1 MNRVFF
7 LSSLLLALFLW
18 MSPSFDGLIQRSIAQ
33 VPNPQ
38 ASDQED
44 QRKLRRVVYWQNRMK
59 LLKVKRQENRILD
72 DIEGLDQRSV
82 VLFERVKIMQKRVV
96 KLQKIVEKAKE
107 ELDEQNQLAR
117 KVLLKIR
124 PRLQMVYRLARL
136 GKARLL
142 LGTRS
147 LRDMASRW
155 RALEALSLRDI
166 RMLRRYQSMRREAE
180 TIKQTWVARQNR
192 FLKLMKNIATE
203 RKELALQRREKAA
216 ALKALHRDKEL
227 YRRTLRS
234 LRGSGRYIQ
243 TMVRQAQ
250 GASAVGGL
258 ALQKGELTW
267 PIQGFSPYCE
277 LYALK
282 SSGSFQQLI
291 CKKDSL
297 LPTSL
302 ADPLGRSGIVL
313 RVPEGT
319 AILAVAK
326 GTVAATGFKRGYGQ
340 LVIVDHGYQYYTI
353 YAHLSQ
359 VLVKKGEEVNVS
371 YPVGLSGSTGTLGPP
386 QLYFEMR
393 QGVNTLNPQL
403 WLKSLSK

>member
-1 MNRVFF
+1 MG
-7 LSSLLLALFLW
+7 W
-18 MSPSFDGLIQRSIAQ
+18 MQRSLAQ
-33 VPNPQ
+33 APNPP
-38 ASDQED
+38 SSEQED

-59 LLKVKRQENRILD
+59 LLKVKRQENQILD
-72 DIEGLDQRSV
+72 EIEGLDQRSV
-82 VLFERVKIMQKRVV
+82 VLFERVKIMQKRMV
-96 KLQKIVEKAKE
+96 KLQGIVAKAKE

-155 RALEALSLRDI
+155 RALEALSVRDI

-180 TIKQTWVARQNR
+180 AIKKSWVKRQNR
-192 FLKLMKNIATE
+192 LLKLMKNIAKE
-203 RKELALQRREKAA
+203 REQLSFQRREKAA
-216 ALKALHRDKEL
+216 ALKALYRDKEL

-243 TMVRQAQ
+243 SMVTQAQ

-267 PIQGFSPYCE
+267 PIQAFSPYCE
-277 LYALK
+277 SYELK
-282 SSGSFQQLI
+282 SSGSFQRLI
-291 CKKDSL
+291 CQKDNL

-302 ADPLGRSGIVL
+302 SDPLGRSGIVL

-319 AILAVAK
+319 AVLAVAK

-340 LVIVDHGYQYYTI
+340 LVIVDHGNQYYTI

-359 VLVKKGEEVNVS
+359 VLVKKGEEVNVR

-393 QGVNTLNPQL
+393 QGVRTLNPQL
-403 WLKSLSK
+403 WLKSISK

>member
-1 MNRVFF
+1 MNRTFLRVFV
-7 LSSLLLALFLW
+7 LAGLFLCGGLCSVGW
-18 MSPSFDGLIQRSIAQ
+18 MQRSLAQ
-33 VPNPQ
+33 APNPP
-38 ASDQED
+38 SSEQED

-59 LLKVKRQENRILD
+59 LLKVKRQENQILD
-72 DIEGLDQRSV
+72 EIEGLDQRSV
-82 VLFERVKIMQKRVV
+82 VLFERVKIMQKRMV
-96 KLQKIVEKAKE
+96 KLQGIVAKAKE

-155 RALEALSLRDI
+155 RALEALSVRDI

-180 TIKQTWVARQNR
+180 AIKKSWVKRQNR
-192 FLKLMKNIATE
+192 LLKLMKNIAKE
-203 RKELALQRREKAA
+203 REQLSFQRREKAA
-216 ALKALHRDKEL
+216 ALKALYRDKEL

-243 TMVRQAQ
+243 SMVTQAQ

-267 PIQGFSPYCE
+267 PIQAFSPYCE
-277 LYALK
+277 SYELK
-282 SSGSFQQLI
+282 SSGSFQRLI
-291 CKKDSL
+291 CQKDNL

-302 ADPLGRSGIVL
+302 SDPLGRSGIVL

-319 AILAVAK
+319 AVLAVAK

-340 LVIVDHGYQYYTI
+340 LVIVDHGNQYYTI

-359 VLVKKGEEVNVS
+359 VLVKKGEEVNVR

-393 QGVNTLNPQL
+393 QGVRTLNPQL
-403 WLKSLSK
+403 WLKSISK

>member
-1 MNRVFF
+1 
-7 LSSLLLALFLW
+7 
-18 MSPSFDGLIQRSIAQ
+18 
-33 VPNPQ
+33 
-38 ASDQED
+38 
-44 QRKLRRVVYWQNRMK
+44 
-59 LLKVKRQENRILD
+59 
-72 DIEGLDQRSV
+72 
-82 VLFERVKIMQKRVV
+82 
-96 KLQKIVEKAKE
+96 
-107 ELDEQNQLAR
+107 
-117 KVLLKIR
+117 
-124 PRLQMVYRLARL
+124 
-136 GKARLL
+136 
-142 LGTRS
+142 
-147 LRDMASRW
+147 
-155 RALEALSLRDI
+155 
-166 RMLRRYQSMRREAE
+166 MRREAE
-180 TIKQTWVARQNR
+180 AIKKAWVARQNR
-192 FLKLMKNIATE
+192 LLTLMETIAKE
-203 RKELALQRREKAA
+203 RKQLAFQRRDKAA
-216 ALKALHRDKEL
+216 ALKALYRDREL

-243 TMVRQAQ
+243 SMVKQAQ

-258 ALQKGELTW
+258 ALQRGELAW

-277 LYALK
+277 LYTLK
-282 SSGSFQQLI
+282 SSGSFQQLN
-291 CKKDSL
+291 CKKEGL

-340 LVIVDHGYQYYTI
+340 LVIVDHGNQYYTI

-359 VLVKKGEEVNVS
+359 VLVKKGEEVNVR

-403 WLKSLSK
+403 WLKTISK